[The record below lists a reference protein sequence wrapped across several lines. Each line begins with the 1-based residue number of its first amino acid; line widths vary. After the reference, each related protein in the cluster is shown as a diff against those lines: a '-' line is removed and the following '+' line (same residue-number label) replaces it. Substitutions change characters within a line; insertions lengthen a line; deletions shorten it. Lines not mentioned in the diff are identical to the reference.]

1 MLKDND
7 KEIDFGPDSTN
18 TRLLVPDKNEQ
29 IDDIVVG
36 FKTLQENDDFSHST
50 ASSINKIT
58 KNRQD
63 ITFNKF
69 HGNYLLFLNI

>member
-1 MLKDND
+1 MLKN
-7 KEIDFGPDSTN
+7 KYIEIDFSRDSTN

-58 KNRQD
+58 KN
-63 ITFNKF
+63 K
-69 HGNYLLFLNI
+69 LLFSLSWEIKIRKFMFIW